1 MFDFRAK
8 VSQLMAF
15 SRLFGKAKREVP
27 SPTDHL
33 SETEREDTV
42 IVSGTQATSQL
53 YPAVRPAPAAPD
65 TTQLPYQLPQRA
77 AAEQLQQMSLA
88 ADSGAW
94 QPLQGVAF
102 ALNSRLTGDKDLENV
117 RHTLDSVSSK

>member
-1 MFDFRAK
+1 
-8 VSQLMAF
+8 MAF

-102 ALNSRLTGDKDLENV
+102 ALNSRLTGDKDLEDV